1 MLETAKLELFCTSI
15 SAPDKNVNLYH
26 NLIIFLNK
34 ASTENPF
41 GHSGFKQSMKSI
53 QPWKQRVRNLGICHQ
68 SSLLALCLQQ
78 TASSSTVKYCQD
90 TTPPQIPWWCI
101 MIIQL
106 TLERGFLSKKY
117 ISQFCTS
124 HRQLN
129 LWTWN
134 CRHGGFLTAWRVG
147 TLNLCALQGSG
158 AVTNN
163 PESLPK
169 VKFNEY
175 YSTKYMKLTANKNR
189 GKLHCKL

>member
-106 TLERGFLSKKY
+106 TLEQSTWISVQEIHISSAQATGSWICGRGTADTEDFWL
-117 ISQFCTS
+117 
-124 HRQLN
+124 
-129 LWTWN
+129 
-134 CRHGGFLTAWRVG
+134 HGGS
-147 TLNLCALQGSG
+147 ALLISVLFKGQ
-158 AVTNN
+158 VQLQIILKV
-163 PESLPK
+163 SLK
-169 VKFNEY
+169 
-175 YSTKYMKLTANKNR
+175 
-189 GKLHCKL
+189 